1 MQQNGTHDD
10 TKNSAADG
18 SSRKRG
24 RRSEID
30 SFSIVSKKQ
39 EPEFFREQNGLSDK
53 DSTRIGVIKMQQD
66 DAHDDGRSLNRGTTA
81 APETSLTHQELLLKY
96 TAIKEECAAL
106 EAKTKEITLQN
117 AALEAKTKE
126 ITLQNAAL
134 EAKTKVMRSR
144 TLQALAENPPQILN
158 ATISES
164 HVEPNK
170 PPRHYIRQHLELES
184 LNLPESFWDTLHSLT
199 IQTGGR
205 INSETHVNTLSID
218 TIVSVLKGLGLNDDF
233 ICQYEMN
240 IGGVR
245 ADGSI
250 ARYDNLIPCGSI
262 EGKKPSRGRDG
273 MIFGSE
279 GCGPLKVAGQVSEQL
294 NMIRLG
300 SVTNTFGLVT
310 TFSKWMLVSTGEL
323 PVIDVIKELVSKTIA
338 RRGGNVSAETGTPAR
353 VEEEAPSTEVSP
365 ESFFLT
371 AEREASSGEI
381 EDIENSPVYTSQVFE
396 FNTENGHDTIKMI
409 AAAVVL
415 MWKSCAELR
424 PKLINKPN
432 IVSVVRLIDFEKNQM
447 AFQKRSFATCL
458 EYNDYACAA
467 GKLHLIFPLGGGQ
480 KGSCC
485 LARTEDG
492 KTCAIKFFHT
502 ESWDETQ
509 GTPAQVAEIEAQNW
523 RKINHQEAIVK
534 NVPGYTERPC
544 LIMPFLQPIAKAERK
559 ECLQNLRPALEMF
572 AGSGFIHI
580 DLKWRHI
587 GRFQGN
593 IMFCDL
599 GQDGLE
605 ELEGNEAC
613 NSRVESWIEEVLGN
627 LRRSM

>member
-1 MQQNGTHDD
+1 MH
-10 TKNSAADG
+10 
-18 SSRKRG
+18 
-24 RRSEID
+24 
-30 SFSIVSKKQ
+30 F
-39 EPEFFREQNGLSDK
+39 
-53 DSTRIGVIKMQQD
+53 
-66 DAHDDGRSLNRGTTA
+66 
-81 APETSLTHQELLLKY
+81 
-96 TAIKEECAAL
+96 
-106 EAKTKEITLQN
+106 
-117 AALEAKTKE
+117 
-126 ITLQNAAL
+126 
-134 EAKTKVMRSR
+134 
-144 TLQALAENPPQILN
+144 
-158 ATISES
+158 
-164 HVEPNK
+164 
-170 PPRHYIRQHLELES
+170 
-184 LNLPESFWDTLHSLT
+184 LT

-218 TIVSVLKGLGLNDDF
+218 TIVSVLNGLGLNDDF

-273 MIFGSE
+273 MIFGFE
-279 GCGPLKVAGQVSEQL
+279 GCGPLQVAGQVSEQL

-323 PVIDVIKELVSKTIA
+323 PVIDVIKELVSETSA
-338 RRGGNVSAETGTPAR
+338 RRGKNVSAETGTPAR
-353 VEEEAPSTEVSP
+353 VEEEATSTEVSP

-371 AEREASSGEI
+371 AEREPSSEKI
-381 EDIENSPVYTSQVFE
+381 QDIENSPIYTSQVFE
-396 FNTENGHDTIKMI
+396 FNKENGRDTIKMI
-409 AAAVVL
+409 VAAVVL
-415 MWKSCAELR
+415 MWKSSTELR

-432 IVSVVRLIDFEKNQM
+432 IESVVRLIDFEKSQM
-447 AFQKRSFATCL
+447 AFQIRSFTTCM

-467 GKLHLIFPLGGGQ
+467 GKVHLIFPLGGGQ

-485 LARTEDG
+485 LARTVRG

-509 GTPAQVAEIEAQNW
+509 GTPTQVAKIEAQNW
-523 RKINHQEAIVK
+523 WKINHQKAIVK
-534 NVPGYTERPC
+534 NVPGHTERPC
-544 LIMPFLQPIAKAERK
+544 LIMPFLQPIPKVERK
-559 ECLQNLRPALEMF
+559 ECLQNLGPALERF
-572 AGSGFIHI
+572 ARSGFIHV

-605 ELEGNEAC
+605 ELEGNEERK
-613 NSRVESWIEEVLGN
+613 SRVESWIAEVLDD
-627 LRRSM
+627 LTQSM